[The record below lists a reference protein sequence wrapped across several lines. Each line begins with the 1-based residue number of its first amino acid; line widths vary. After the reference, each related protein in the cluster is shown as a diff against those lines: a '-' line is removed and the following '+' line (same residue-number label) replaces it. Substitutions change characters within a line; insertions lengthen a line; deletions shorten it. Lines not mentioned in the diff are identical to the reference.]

1 MNTSRYLLAV
11 ALIATVTACRED
23 SDDSGSLGVSSVGA
37 DETEIV
43 QNPADTPPSE
53 DAPVDDQSEAEPP
66 VTPPSSGDDGQGSE
80 PPPPPPEAKLDIDGL
95 PLPDLSAS
103 HDYEGYL
110 KAQPKYYTR
119 ITSPFGNVDSQDNTP
134 FGNKVTNAGANLG
147 RVIFYDVRLS
157 ANNTVAC
164 ASCHIQEHGFTDPK
178 TFSDGFDGGK
188 TGRHSMS
195 LSNAAYYRNGK
206 FFWDER
212 ADTLEDQVL
221 MPIQDSVEMGMNLFD
236 LEVKMAETSF
246 YADLFTA
253 AFGDEAITSERISRA
268 LAQFIR
274 TMISYESKYDQAF
287 VAGEWDEPDFAAVFS
302 EQEMLGLRLFSGF
315 PGSERD
321 SLGCIACHQ
330 TSAHSMDQAHV
341 NGLDGDNGSDQG
353 AGNGFFKSP
362 SLRNIGVGAPYMHD
376 GRFETLMDVVE
387 FYNSGIQR
395 HRILSSDLTSNGQV
409 GGRPIRMNL
418 SQEEKEALVS
428 FLEALTDETFLNNPI
443 YHDPFFPNTVEGQLQ
458 AIIDQVT
465 EQQDSEQQGSE
476 HSSDGDESSQ

>member
-23 SDDSGSLGVSSVGA
+23 SDDEGSLGSSSAG
-37 DETEIV
+37 TEGTEVV
-43 QNPADTPPSE
+43 QGPAETPPSE
-53 DAPVDDQSEAEPP
+53 DSPTEGSSEGDNPVN
-66 VTPPSSGDDGQGSE
+66 PPSGEDDGAVNE
-80 PPPPPPEAKLDIDGL
+80 PPPPPPPEAKLDIDGL

-103 HDYEGYL
+103 HDYEAYL
-110 KAQPKYYTR
+110 TAQPKYYTR
-119 ITSPFGNVDSQDNTP
+119 ITSPFGNVDSQNNTP
-134 FGNKVTNAGANLG
+134 FDNKVSNAGANLG

-157 ANNTVAC
+157 ANNSVSC
-164 ASCHIQEHGFTDPK
+164 ASCHIQENGFTDPK
-178 TFSDGFDGGK
+178 VFSDGFDGGK

-195 LSNAAYYRNGK
+195 LTNATYYRNGK

-212 ADTLEDQVL
+212 AGTLEEQVL
-221 MPIQDSVEMGMNLFD
+221 MPIQDPIEMGMNLFD
-236 LEVKMAETSF
+236 LELKMAATSF
-246 YADLFTA
+246 YADMFTE
-253 AFGDEAITSERISRA
+253 AFGDEAITSDRISRA

-274 TMISYESKYDQAF
+274 TMVSYESKYDQAF
-287 VAGEWDEPDFAAVFS
+287 TAGEWDEPDFEAVFN
-302 EQEMLGLRLFSGF
+302 EKEMLGLRLFSGF
-315 PGSERD
+315 PGTERN

-341 NGLDGDNGSDQG
+341 NGLDADTSSDQG

-376 GRFETLMDVVE
+376 GRFATLMDVVE

-395 HRILSSDLTSNGQV
+395 HRILSPDLTSNGQV

-418 SQEEKEALVS
+418 SQEEKEALVA
-428 FLEALTDETFLNNPI
+428 FMEALTDERFLSNPI

-458 AIIDQVT
+458 ALEEKAAEAKTDDG
-465 EQQDSEQQGSE
+465 EQPAP
-476 HSSDGDESSQ
+476 

>member
-11 ALIATVTACRED
+11 ALIATVSACRED
-23 SDDSGSLGVSSVGA
+23 SDNTGSLDLGTTGSEGA
-37 DETEIV
+37 ETV
-43 QNPADTPPSE
+43 QQPVQTPPS
-53 DAPVDDQSEAEPP
+53 DDDPAQESPE
-66 VTPPSSGDDGQGSE
+66 TPPSGGDDGQVSE

-95 PLPDLSAS
+95 PLPDLSVT
-103 HDYEGYL
+103 HDYEAYL
-110 KAQPKYYTR
+110 SAQPKHYTR
-119 ITSPFGNVDSQDNTP
+119 ITSPFGNVDSQNNTP
-134 FGNKVTNAGANLG
+134 FDNKVTNAGANLG

-157 ANNTVAC
+157 ANNTVSC
-164 ASCHIQEHGFTDPK
+164 ASCHIQKHGFTDPK

-195 LSNAAYYRNGK
+195 LTNATYYSNGK

-221 MPIQDSVEMGMNLFD
+221 MPIQDAVEMGMNLFD
-236 LEVKMAETSF
+236 LEVKMAGTSF
-246 YADLFTA
+246 YADLFTQ
-253 AFGDEAITSERISRA
+253 AFGDEAITSDRISRA

-274 TMISYESKYDQAF
+274 TMVSYESKYDQAF
-287 VAGEWDEPDFAAVFS
+287 SIGEWDEPDFAAVFS
-302 EQEMLGLRLFSGF
+302 EQELLGLKLFSGF

-341 NGLDGDNGSDQG
+341 NGLDADTSSDQG

-387 FYNSGIQR
+387 FYNSGVQR
-395 HRILSSDLTSNGQV
+395 HRILSPDLTSNGRV
-409 GGRPIRMNL
+409 GGTPIRMNL
-418 SQEEKEALVS
+418 SQAEKEALVA

-458 AIIDQVT
+458 AALEKMA
-465 EQQDSEQQGSE
+465 EQQESEQGGSE
-476 HSSDGDESSQ
+476 Q

>member
-1 MNTSRYLLAV
+1 MNPSRYLLAAV
-11 ALIATVTACRED
+11 LIAAVTACRED
-23 SDDSGSLGVSSVGA
+23 SDDLGSLDASSVGV
-37 DETEIV
+37 E
-43 QNPADTPPSE
+43 
-53 DAPVDDQSEAEPP
+53 EAEVVQEPAEAPAEEQPDGVPP
-66 VTPPSSGDDGQGSE
+66 VTPPTDGDDAPVSE

-95 PLPDLSAS
+95 PLPDLSAD
-103 HDYEGYL
+103 HDYEAYL
-110 KAQPKYYTR
+110 MAQPKYYTR
-119 ITSPFGNVDSQDNTP
+119 ITSPFGNVDSQNNTP

-164 ASCHIQEHGFTDPK
+164 ASCHLQKHGFTDPK
-178 TFSDGFDGGK
+178 KFSDGFDGGK

-221 MPIQDSVEMGMNLFD
+221 MPIQDAVEMGMNLFD

-246 YADLFTA
+246 YAELFTE

-287 VAGEWDEPDFAAVFS
+287 TAGEWDEPDFAAVFS

-315 PGSERD
+315 PGTERD

-341 NGLDGDNGSDQG
+341 NGLDADTRGDQG

-387 FYNSGIQR
+387 FYNSGVQR
-395 HRILSSDLTSNGQV
+395 HRILSPDLTSNGQT
-409 GGRPIRMNL
+409 GGNPIRMNL
-418 SQEEKEALVS
+418 TQEEKEALVA
-428 FLEALTDETFLNNPI
+428 FLEALTDETFLMNPI

-458 AIIDQVT
+458 AIIDKVT
-465 EQQDSEQQGSE
+465 EQQSEQE
-476 HSSDGDESSQ
+476 ESDQQADNGDISP

>member
-11 ALIATVTACRED
+11 ALIATVSACRED
-23 SDDSGSLGVSSVGA
+23 SDNTGSLDLGTTGSEGA
-37 DETEIV
+37 ETV
-43 QNPADTPPSE
+43 QQPVQTPPS
-53 DAPVDDQSEAEPP
+53 DDDPAQESPE
-66 VTPPSSGDDGQGSE
+66 TPPSGGDDGQVSE

-95 PLPDLSAS
+95 PLPDLSVT
-103 HDYEGYL
+103 HDYEAYL
-110 KAQPKYYTR
+110 SAQPKHYTR
-119 ITSPFGNVDSQDNTP
+119 ITSPFGNVDSQNNTP
-134 FGNKVTNAGANLG
+134 FDNKVTNAGANLG

-157 ANNTVAC
+157 ANNTVSC
-164 ASCHIQEHGFTDPK
+164 ASCHIQKHGFTDPK

-195 LSNAAYYRNGK
+195 LTNATYYSNGK

-221 MPIQDSVEMGMNLFD
+221 MPIQDAVEMGMNLFD
-236 LEVKMAETSF
+236 LEVKMAGTSF
-246 YADLFTA
+246 YAELFTQ
-253 AFGDEAITSERISRA
+253 AFGDEAITSDRISRA

-274 TMISYESKYDQAF
+274 TMVSYESKYDQAF
-287 VAGEWDEPDFAAVFS
+287 SIGEWDEPDFAAVFS
-302 EQEMLGLRLFSGF
+302 EQELLGLKLFSGF

-341 NGLDGDNGSDQG
+341 NGLDADTSSDQG

-387 FYNSGIQR
+387 FYNSGVQR
-395 HRILSSDLTSNGQV
+395 HRILSPDLTSNGRV
-409 GGRPIRMNL
+409 GGTPIRMNL
-418 SQEEKEALVS
+418 SQAEKEALVA

-458 AIIDQVT
+458 AALEKMA
-465 EQQDSEQQGSE
+465 EQQESEQGGSE
-476 HSSDGDESSQ
+476 Q